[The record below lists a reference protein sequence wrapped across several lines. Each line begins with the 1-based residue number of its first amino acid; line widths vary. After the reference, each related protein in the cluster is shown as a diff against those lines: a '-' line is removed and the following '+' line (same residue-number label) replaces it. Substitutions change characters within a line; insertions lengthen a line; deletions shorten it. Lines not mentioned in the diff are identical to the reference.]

1 MSDYDD
7 YYSYDY
13 DYDDSVS
20 NVPLEEIIPVGIVYG
35 TTLLLGVI
43 GRLLLNYISCIS
55 MMGNPKCPRTSNC
68 CFFSG
73 KLKLNVNKSTKLR

>member
-1 MSDYDD
+1 MEFNISLNSSNMSDYDD

-43 GRLLLNYISCIS
+43 GKLI
-55 MMGNPKCPRTSNC
+55 
-68 CFFSG
+68 FF
-73 KLKLNVNKSTKLR
+73 